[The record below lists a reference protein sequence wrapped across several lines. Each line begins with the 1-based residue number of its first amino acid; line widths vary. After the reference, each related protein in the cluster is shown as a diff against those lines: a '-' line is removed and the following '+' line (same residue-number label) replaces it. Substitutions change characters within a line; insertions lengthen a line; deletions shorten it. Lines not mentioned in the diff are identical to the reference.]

1 MVLSTEAFSSV
12 VAVGGEVDPEP
23 VLAGDDW
30 RRQSGTSQPEETSK
44 HKRILMARGSD
55 LHVQVGRDMKDPP
68 LVSSPSLL
76 NPAY

>member
-23 VLAGDDW
+23 VLTGDDW

-44 HKRILMARGSD
+44 HKRILMTRGSH
-55 LHVQVGRDMKDPP
+55 LHVHIFGDMKDPP
-68 LVSSPSLL
+68 LVSQLRRS
-76 NPAY
+76 